1 MSAISPEC
9 TVVLQIDGLH
19 IAHRRL
25 VLRDW
30 TTAIS
35 AGVTLVCD
43 EEGESKT
50 DFLRLLAAELPYA
63 AGRLNFQGV
72 AQHADMSAYRQQVF
86 WIEPSTAEYDE
97 FTVEGFFSLQA
108 SRYAGFDQAA
118 LLQLIDG
125 LALESHLFKQIQML
139 SSGTRRKVWIAAAFA
154 SGAALTLLDDPL
166 AALDKS
172 SALFV
177 LSRMAALAQSGQR
190 ALVVGDYH
198 APANV
203 PLAARIDLSLMTS
216 A

>member
-1 MSAISPEC
+1 MSAISPEL

-19 IAHRRL
+19 IAHLRL

-30 TTAIS
+30 SIVIS

-43 EEGESKT
+43 EEGECKT

-63 AGRLNFQGV
+63 AGSLTLLGV
-72 AQHADMSAYRQQVF
+72 AQHVDVSAYRQQVF
-86 WIEPSTAEYDE
+86 WIEPSTDKYDE
-97 FTVEGFFSLQA
+97 FTVGGFFSLQA
-108 SRYAGFDQAA
+108 SRYAGFDQTV

-125 LALESHLFKQIQML
+125 LALEPHLFKQIQML

-154 SGAALTLLDDPL
+154 SGAVLTLLDDPL

-177 LSRMAALAQSGQR
+177 LSQMAALAQDGQR
-190 ALVVGDYH
+190 ALVVGDYQ
-198 APANV
+198 ATANV
-203 PLAARIDLSLMTS
+203 PLAARIDLGE
-216 A
+216 